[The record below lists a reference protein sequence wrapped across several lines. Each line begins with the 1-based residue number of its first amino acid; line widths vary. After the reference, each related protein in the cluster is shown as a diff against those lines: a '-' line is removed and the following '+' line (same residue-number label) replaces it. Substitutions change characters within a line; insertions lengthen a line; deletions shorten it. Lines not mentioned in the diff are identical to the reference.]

1 MRYDAGAAMAPLCR
15 TAKFRVWSVA
25 MTTDVQTKYDVGGVL
40 LDRPFKI
47 RRLGHF
53 GFNTDRIEE
62 AAHFYI
68 DLLGFV
74 VSDEAG
80 FLRRMPELQ
89 DLGPGGFFTRY
100 GTDHHAFVLFN
111 KRAMDKMAAMRGE
124 TPAAGI
130 TTNQITWQV
139 ASLAEVGNGTRWFAQ
154 EGVRIRRTGR
164 DMPGSNWHTYVFD
177 PDGHVNELYYGI
189 EQVGW
194 EGYSKPRDMYDRGF
208 QEAPPLPQINEFR
221 EVQQALEK
229 GIDLHSGYRYLDPLP
244 ATYDVDG
251 VLLSRPFKIVKIG
264 PVGIY
269 VQDVEA
275 SAKFYEQKLGFTRTE
290 TVDWRGHRCLFLRTN
305 TEHHSLAIFPIE
317 LRAAL
322 GASDHSTCASF
333 GLQLANYR
341 QLRDAIRFLRENGCS
356 FFELPPELHPG
367 IDYAAHVL
375 DPDGHCIQFYFSMEQ
390 IGWDGLPRPA
400 SERTA
405 LAPEDWPD
413 AVEATSDVY
422 EGEAFMGP
430 WR

>member
-1 MRYDAGAAMAPLCR
+1 
-15 TAKFRVWSVA
+15 
-25 MTTDVQTKYDVGGVL
+25 MTTTTATKYDVGGVL

-53 GFNTDRIEE
+53 GFNSDKIEE

-111 KRAMDKMAAMRGE
+111 KQIMDKMGEMRGE
-124 TPAAGI
+124 PRTPGI

-139 ASLAEVGNGTRWFAQ
+139 GSLAEVGNGAKWFAQ

-194 EGYSKPRDMYDRGF
+194 EGYSKPLAMYERGF
-208 QEAPPLPQINEFR
+208 QEAPPLPQINEFT

-229 GIDLHSGYRYLDPLP
+229 GIDLESGYRFLDPLP

-251 VLLSRPFKIVKIG
+251 VLLPRPFKIVKIG

-269 VQDVEA
+269 VENVEA
-275 SAKFYEQKLGFTRTE
+275 TKNFYEQKLGFTFTE
-290 TVDWRGHRCLFLRTN
+290 EVTWQGHRCVFLRAN

-317 LRAAL
+317 LRAAI

-341 QLRDAIRFLRENGCS
+341 QLKEAVSFLKDAGCRL
-356 FFELPPELHPG
+356 FELPPELHPG

-375 DPDGHCIQFYFSMEQ
+375 DPDGHCIQLYFSMEQ
-390 IGWDGLPRPA
+390 IGWDGRPRPA
-400 SERTA
+400 SERSSVSPDA
-405 LAPEDWPD
+405 WPD
-413 AVEATSDVY
+413 AIEPPAGVY

>member
-1 MRYDAGAAMAPLCR
+1 M
-15 TAKFRVWSVA
+15 TTSVA
-25 MTTDVQTKYDVGGVL
+25 AKHDVGGVL

-53 GFNTDRIEE
+53 GFNTNKIEE
-62 AAHFYI
+62 AAKFYI

-111 KRAMDKMAAMRGE
+111 KRIMDKMGEMRGE
-124 TPAAGI
+124 TPQPGI

-139 ASLAEVGNGTRWFAQ
+139 GSLAEVGNGAKWFAE

-194 EGYSKPRDMYDRGF
+194 EGFSKPLPMYERGF
-208 QEAPPLPQINEFR
+208 QEAPPLPQINEFT
-221 EVQQALEK
+221 EVQQAMEK
-229 GIDLHSGYRYLDPLP
+229 GVDLHSGYRYLDSLP

-251 VLLSRPFKIVKIG
+251 VLLPRPFKIVKIG

-269 VQDVEA
+269 VEDVA
-275 SAKFYEQKLGFTRTE
+275 AAKDFYEQKLGFTFSE
-290 TVDWRGHRCLFLRTN
+290 EVSYRGYRCVYLRAN
-305 TEHHSLAIFPIE
+305 TEHHSLAIYPIE
-317 LRAAL
+317 LRKTL
-322 GASDHSTCASF
+322 GASEHSTCASF
-333 GLQLANYR
+333 GLQLATYR
-341 QLRDAIRFLRENGCS
+341 QLRHAVGYLKGKGCRF
-356 FFELPPELHPG
+356 FDLPPELHPG

-375 DPDGHCIQFYFSMEQ
+375 DPDGHCIQLYYYMEQ
-390 IGWDGLPRPA
+390 IGWDGRPRPA
-400 SERTA
+400 SERRPVAAGAWPEA
-405 LAPEDWPD
+405 LEPAP
-413 AVEATSDVY
+413 DVY

-430 WR
+430 